1 MEISEAL
8 LRISIAFL
16 IGGLFGL
23 EREYR
28 DKGAGLRTMMLIGT
42 GSALFTVLSIQF
54 AADSTG
60 DIDPTRIM
68 SSIIGGIGFLGG
80 GVILKNGLTL
90 KGLTTASTIWL
101 VAALGIGSGMGYHL
115 ISLFTALIALFALI
129 VLPYFEHKV
138 DNLTDRRD
146 YVIHLKDYENMDKI
160 ASLFTEYKIKSF
172 SEKREKQEKLF
183 VLSISANGSP
193 NNHIALE
200 KQLIQDNRIQSFI
213 A

>member
-23 EREYR
+23 EREHR

-101 VAALGIGSGMGYHL
+101 VAALGIGSGMGYYL

-146 YVIHLKDYENMDKI
+146 YVIHLKDYEDMDKI
-160 ASLFTEYKIKSF
+160 ASLFTEYRIKSF

-193 NNHIALE
+193 KNHISLE
-200 KQLIQDNRIQSFI
+200 KQLIQDNRIQSFT